1 MKTLRP
7 LLLLLLSSI
16 LFFTSCRTEDEVFID
31 PPAGETLTA
40 GSTLA
45 SLLNRTALKDGSLDN
60 ILDNANCLSVQL
72 PINVTVNG
80 ISLTITDEDG
90 YEEVEDIFDDFN
102 EDTDVLAIS
111 YPITI
116 IKSDYTTQTVN
127 SDAELATLAATC
139 PADNE
144 LDDDIECIDFKYPIM
159 ASVFN
164 QNNEVINTIN
174 INNDKD
180 MYDFI
185 DDLED
190 FTAVTIN
197 FPITVI
203 LADGSEVAVNSIQAL
218 QREIELADDTCDEDD
233 DSDYNDDDCDDCT
246 TDQLESLFATCTTWK
261 IDDLERND
269 NELDALYTNY
279 TFTFNADG
287 TLSAIGNGTEET
299 GTWTATG
306 SVGNIDLAINIP
318 NLTDLNGTW
327 NLDEIERES
336 GEVEFELFIG
346 DDELS
351 FYSSCGTEST
361 SGDTLSDTLT
371 EANSIWT
378 VSSFVDE
385 GDNETAAFNG
395 YQFSFST
402 SGSVSAQNGNSTTAG
417 TWYSQKNA
425 TELVIDFDTENIL
438 DELDEDWKVVSISE
452 TQIELEDIDDD
463 NGNVESTLTLSKQ

>member
-7 LLLLLLSSI
+7 LLFLLLSSI
-16 LFFTSCRTEDEVFID
+16 LFFTSCRTEDEVIID
-31 PPAGETLTA
+31 PPVGETLNA

-45 SLLNRTALKDGSLDN
+45 SLLNRTVLKDGSFDN
-60 ILDNANCLSVQL
+60 ILDNANCISVQL

-80 ISLTITDEDG
+80 RPLTLNDEDG

-102 EDTDVLAIS
+102 EDTDVIVIS

-116 IKSDYTTQTVN
+116 INADYTTQIVN
-127 SDAELATLAATC
+127 SDEELATLAATC

-144 LDDDIECIDFKYPIM
+144 LDDDIECIDFKYPIT

-203 LADGSEVAVNSIQAL
+203 LADGSEVSVNSIQAL

-233 DSDYNDDDCDDCT
+233 DFDYNDDDCNDCT
-246 TDQLESLFATCTTWK
+246 TDQLESLFADCAVWK
-261 IDDLERND
+261 VGDLERND
-269 NELDALYTNY
+269 NELDAQYTNY
-279 TFTFNADG
+279 SFTFNADG
-287 TLSAIGNGTEET
+287 TLSATENGMEQT
-299 GTWTATG
+299 GTWSVTG
-306 SVGNIDLAINIP
+306 SGNTIGLAITIP
-318 NLTDLNGTW
+318 NLTDFNGTW
-327 NLDEIERES
+327 NLEEIELEA

-351 FYSSCGTEST
+351 FYSACGTEST

-371 EANSIWT
+371 EANSIWM

-395 YQFSFST
+395 YQLSFST
-402 SGSVSAQNGNSTTAG
+402 SGAVSAQNGNSTTAG

-463 NGNVESTLTLSKQ
+463 NGNLESTLTLSKQ